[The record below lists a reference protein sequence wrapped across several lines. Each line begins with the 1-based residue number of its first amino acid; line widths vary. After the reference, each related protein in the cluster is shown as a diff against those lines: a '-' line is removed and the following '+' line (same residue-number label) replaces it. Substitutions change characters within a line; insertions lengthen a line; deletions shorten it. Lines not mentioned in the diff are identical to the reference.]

1 MSILTLKEM
10 ENLTQEKIN
19 SQRTVDRLVADELLE
34 MGFSYNHTGTHY
46 LHDSIV
52 FSTSLRLED
61 FENASELCR
70 KVGVMVRKKYNICL
84 DHYCGSIHSS
94 IVRAFEVGNI
104 NYLLEVFKSSYDY
117 DKMCVTKNVFIMT
130 IRQKIME
137 ALKLQQSY
145 NDDYLRRIIQDT
157 IENITDVK
165 LLEAL
170 CKVVTSMSGVA
181 VM

>member
-10 ENLTQEKIN
+10 ENLTQSKIN
-19 SQRTVDRLVADELLE
+19 SPRTVDRLVADELLE

-70 KVGVMVRKKYNICL
+70 KVGVMVRKKYNICI
-84 DHYCGSIHSS
+84 DHYSGNIHSS

-104 NYLLEVFKSSYDY
+104 NYLLETFKSSYDY

-130 IRQKIME
+130 IRRKIMDALE
-137 ALKLQQSY
+137 AQQSY
-145 NDDYLRRIIQDT
+145 NATQLRLIIQRT
-157 IENITDVK
+157 VENIKDVT
-165 LLEAL
+165 LLQAL
-170 CKVVTSMSGVA
+170 CNIVVSMEGSNIT
-181 VM
+181 